1 MEEYKQGLGYY
12 QIVTSE
18 IGMRVEEII
27 EKYHG
32 LTRLEE
38 QFRIMKGTLETRPI
52 YVWTQEHINA
62 HLMICLISLIIIRM
76 IQRQINKYTITTN
89 TNGLTWHNELSAD
102 RIQKALNK
110 WQMDIF
116 PGDMY
121 RFLNVNNSD
130 LQMILKS
137 FSIKIMNKLY
147 RRGEIKA
154 LKTAIKF

>member
-1 MEEYKQGLGYY
+1 
-12 QIVTSE
+12 
-18 IGMRVEEII
+18 
-27 EKYHG
+27 
-32 LTRLEE
+32 
-38 QFRIMKGTLETRPI
+38 
-52 YVWTQEHINA
+52 
-62 HLMICLISLIIIRM
+62 MICLIALIIIRM
-76 IQRQINKYTITTN
+76 IQRQINKYTIKTN
-89 TNGLTWHNELSAD
+89 ANGLTWHNELSAD
-102 RIQKALNK
+102 RIQNALNK

>member
-1 MEEYKQGLGYY
+1 
-12 QIVTSE
+12 
-18 IGMRVEEII
+18 
-27 EKYHG
+27 
-32 LTRLEE
+32 
-38 QFRIMKGTLETRPI
+38 
-52 YVWTQEHINA
+52 
-62 HLMICLISLIIIRM
+62 
-76 IQRQINKYTITTN
+76 
-89 TNGLTWHNELSAD
+89 
-102 RIQKALNK
+102 
-110 WQMDIF
+110 MDIF

>member
-1 MEEYKQGLGYY
+1 MYRFAY
-12 QIVTSE
+12 
-18 IGMRVEEII
+18 
-27 EKYHG
+27 
-32 LTRLEE
+32 
-38 QFRIMKGTLETRPI
+38 
-52 YVWTQEHINA
+52 N
-62 HLMICLISLIIIRM
+62 
-76 IQRQINKYTITTN
+76 NYTIKTN
-89 TNGLTWHNELSAD
+89 TNGLIWHNELSAD